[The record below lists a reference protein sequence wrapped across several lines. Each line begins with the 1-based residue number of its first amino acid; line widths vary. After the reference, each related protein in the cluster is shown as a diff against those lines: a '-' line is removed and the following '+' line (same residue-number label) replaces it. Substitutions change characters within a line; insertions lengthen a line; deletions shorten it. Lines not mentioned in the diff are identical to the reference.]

1 MTVPSDL
8 ETSEQDSDNNL
19 EQVSAENSIAPVADS
34 FMGVSNLEGEEVNPK
49 NTIAPIADDFMGV
62 SNLEDENL
70 EDEQVSEENSIA
82 PIADENL
89 EGEKVNPE
97 NTIAPVADDFMGV
110 SNLEGEAVNPENTIA
125 PVADDFIDVSN
136 LEGEN
141 SEDEQVNKENNIA
154 PIADQNLEDE
164 AVSAENSIVPIAD
177 SFMGSRNLEDEF
189 LDELPDEVE
198 MSLFDHLEELRQRLF
213 YSLIAVAIGVVG
225 CFLTVKPIVQLLEVP
240 AGPVKFLQLA
250 PGEYFF
256 VSIEVAG
263 YCGLLIASPFIFYQI
278 ALFVLPGLTR
288 KERGLLGPV
297 FFGSSF
303 LFMGGLVFA
312 YIALIP
318 AALNFFVT
326 YGADVVEQLW
336 SIDKYFKFV
345 LLLMFSTGLAFQI
358 PIVQVLLGVLGIV
371 SSKQMLSGWR
381 YVVLGAAVLGAVLT
395 PSTDPLTQSLLGG
408 AVLAL
413 YFGGVGLVKLLGRW
427 ELERAIDSQPK
438 KYRDAIARA
447 SIFY

>member
-89 EGEKVNPE
+89 AGEKVNPE

-110 SNLEGEAVNPENTIA
+110 SNLEGEEVNPENTIA

-413 YFGGVGLVKLLGRW
+413 YFGGVGLVKLLGR
-427 ELERAIDSQPK
+427 
-438 KYRDAIARA
+438 
-447 SIFY
+447 